1 MNKELLYIK
10 GQKVRPEFID
20 GLGEVE
26 VTETCHYEISAVNM
40 GRAVVGLLQEYSV
53 VEFGVP

>member
-1 MNKELLYIK
+1 MNKEVLYIT

-26 VTETCHYEISAVNM
+26 VTETFVMRCWPLMCE
-40 GRAVVGLLQEYSV
+40 GL
-53 VEFGVP
+53 